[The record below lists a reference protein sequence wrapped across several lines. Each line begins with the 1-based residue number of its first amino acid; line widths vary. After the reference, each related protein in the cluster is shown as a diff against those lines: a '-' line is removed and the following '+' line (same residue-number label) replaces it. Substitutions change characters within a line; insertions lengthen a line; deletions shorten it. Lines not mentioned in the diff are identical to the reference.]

1 MTDIEN
7 IDREMAQVFEER
19 FNRMEKNSIKEVH
32 DLFFKDIDLVDFEEK
47 LSKLNDDKKYSFI
60 DACLFLKESAS
71 IETQISAVRYLLLFT
86 SVEALMGE
94 KYKPFEQWLITN
106 KEVKGNDEKEQ
117 MLSKMRIE
125 NRGEFTNLIKK
136 LSEVYHKYYGVNES
150 VRKFFDDYIDLE
162 DKKKIIKSLLV
173 KNGDTNRSLHICYIS
188 DDVCYKYGGG
198 DKYRCLYL
206 SAKDCIFR
214 LNNEESINK
223 AMRKTISIFYD
234 FFRNKIS
241 HSGVRC
247 NTVSDNATL
256 FADYNGKRI
265 EIEISFNELREI
277 IVKGIQRYY
286 KNIDQHTKNNY

>member
-47 LSKLNDDKKYSFI
+47 LSKLDYDKRRRFI
-60 DACLFLKESAS
+60 DACLFIEESKN
-71 IETQISAVRYLLLFT
+71 IKTRYNVIRNLLLFI
-86 SVEALMGE
+86 SVETLMGE
-94 KYKPFEQWLITN
+94 KYMPFNEWLITD
-106 KEVKGNDEKEQ
+106 EEIKG
-117 MLSKMRIE
+117 KMRRDEELSGLNIQNE
-125 NRGEFTNLIKK
+125 EKFKEKIKG
-136 LSEVYHKYYGVNES
+136 LYYIYRTHYGVMEG
-150 VRKFFDDYIDLE
+150 VRKFFNDYIDLE

-173 KNGDTNRSLHICYIS
+173 ENKDKKRFLHKCYIS
-188 DDVCYKYGGG
+188 DDVCYTYRG

-206 SAKDCIFR
+206 SAKGCIFR

-256 FADYNGKRI
+256 FADYEGKGI
-265 EIEISFNELREI
+265 TIEISFNELREI